1 MVKVD
6 NVNIP
11 TYPLDTAETIGRRV
25 AISKK
30 TLPEFLVFSQPP
42 EPRAENVTTTN
53 LLDLARE
60 SGPSFNEWVDR
71 VTPIFPSVPRDDL
84 ARIYLSYT
92 RVFEQAGDAA
102 RFMIIGI
109 QEEFNEKG
117 IKITVKSF
125 PQREK
130 DTFLK
135 SIQQKL
141 QKYIKEEQDW
151 TTINTSFNRI
161 EPLEAT
167 SFVYDKVRIWY
178 PTNIRNVITEE
189 IFDDL
194 RSNYEVPFATMKN
207 IYKMSESFIN
217 PPEDWRISL
226 DVLVL
231 KVLKPGLVA
240 PLSDSREKIAD
251 SYYDFYIKEKEDGE
265 TSQIYIGV
273 EARLDSVEMDVTLS
287 ISRVKS
293 ALKKFRDFEIGEQ
306 EFERVEGSFLI
317 PGVEFDKFVY
327 SDMVMLNP
335 VFDYYLTNDEK
346 QKASTERSVVFTKFF
361 DPSNPAL
368 ATSSLSVGGKRVVS
382 NDPDLVTVD
391 KKSFPIGSPYV
402 KVKILRAINLDAVN
416 HIIYICR
423 RLFAIYQ
430 KSRKDIIKFYR
441 AFIPRFAEEVVE
453 DISEKS
459 MEKYLAGDLFV
470 PNYTRTCLKKPRLI
484 VDAEEADA
492 LEEEGIQTI
501 QFPRTEAE
509 GTQYYYTCDQH
520 SDYPYIGLREN
531 ILDNKDR
538 YPYVPCCFKKDQKN
552 KKKSLYRTY
561 YLGEELEESGVQQRI
576 LTTNKFAPL
585 NKFGYLPKNVESML
599 EIFDRTYEYLRV
611 GVSDSKSS
619 FLECILNIAKPE
631 ILEMEEAERVEFV
644 NRERRDLVNNLLLIL
659 KQSNYSESI
668 PEIAENLE
676 NPDFYLDPQKFS
688 QFFSRHYNINIFLMK
703 RGEEESEVS
712 YVLPDFKWMLF
723 TPEIDSDR
731 YIIVYEHSGNES
743 DNARYPR
750 CELVIR
756 WTKGVASSVE
766 YEYNRYENIV
776 NGLKRVYRNIYS
788 NFQAALCD
796 PIQSINVFFGPG
808 IYIVKQYIDEYGKVR
823 GLRLSYDKKRT
834 ISVTCEPLP
843 IFEEVEPV
851 EKDSLFEGLLSAE
864 ELQSFVSR
872 IGATIVAQMEIS
884 SGVVEVVFEKDDNA
898 YHTLIDEE
906 IDGITS
912 QYNRNI
918 PLGFSVVET
927 YNNLRKA
934 AVYLEGL
941 TRWAYSRSLGET
953 APSIERAIAWGR
965 DNILV
970 EDIENYRFSPRYGE
984 KNSFWNGSRVIV
996 DDIETKRRLLYMLA
1010 MFSRRV
1016 PETVKNARKNMF
1028 CNDYYTSVLDYRR
1041 IRGTS
1046 IFTSTKVFD
1055 QQDNDYRIYTQVQ
1068 INKTSPYYFQ
1078 SPLVFGGEI
1087 VMLFPAKSIKRAL
1100 EISALKISSNVVN
1113 EDAEV
1118 PSIPE
1123 YNLYLYQKA
1132 SDIKVSKV
1140 GDADRKAPAALLYKK
1155 EGKLCIMSVLK
1166 ICS

>member
-42 EPRAENVTTTN
+42 TPESSGVTTTD
-53 LLDLARE
+53 LLELARE
-60 SGPSFNEWVDR
+60 SGPSFNEWAER
-71 VTPIFPSVPRDDL
+71 VKPTFPAVSQDEL

-92 RVFEQAGDAA
+92 RVLDQAGDAA
-102 RFMIIGI
+102 RFMIIGL

-141 QKYIKEEQDW
+141 QKYIKEEQNW
-151 TTINTSFNRI
+151 EAINTSFNRT

-167 SFVYDKVRIWY
+167 PFVYDKVRIWY
-178 PTNIRNVITEE
+178 PTDIRNVITEE

-194 RSNYEVPFATMKN
+194 RANYEVPFGTMKN

-217 PPEDWRISL
+217 PPEDWRVSL

-240 PLSDSREKIAD
+240 PLSDSREKLAD

-273 EARLDSVEMDVTLS
+273 EARLDSVEMDVALS

-293 ALKKFRDFEIGEQ
+293 ALKKFRNFEIGAQ

-361 DPSNPAL
+361 DPSNPVQG
-368 ATSSLSVGGKRVVS
+368 TSSLSVGGKRVVS
-382 NDPDLVTVD
+382 NDPDLAFVD
-391 KKSFPIGSPYV
+391 RRSFPIGSPYV
-402 KVKILRAINLDAVN
+402 KVKILRAINLEAVN
-416 HIIYICR
+416 HIIDICR

-430 KSRKDIIKFYR
+430 RSRKDVIKFYR
-441 AFIPRFAEEVVE
+441 AFIPRFAEETVE

-470 PNYTRTCLKKPRLI
+470 ANYTRTCLKKPRLI
-484 VDAEEADA
+484 VDAEEAEA
-492 LEEEGIQTI
+492 LEEEGVQTI

-509 GTQYYYTCDQH
+509 GAQYYYTCDQH
-520 SDYPYIGLREN
+520 PDYPYIGLREN
-531 ILDNKDR
+531 ILDNKDK

-561 YLGEELEESGVQQRI
+561 YLGEELEESGAQQRI

-585 NKFGYLPKNVESML
+585 NKFGYLPKNAESLL

-619 FLECILNIAKPE
+619 FLECVLNIAKPE
-631 ILEMEEAERVEFV
+631 ILEMEEAERIEFV

-659 KQSNYSESI
+659 KQSNYGESASEIS
-668 PEIAENLE
+668 ENLE

-688 QFFSRHYNINIFLMK
+688 QFFSQHYNINIFLMK
-703 RGEEESEVS
+703 RDEEESDAK
-712 YVLPDFKWMLF
+712 YVLPDFKWILF
-723 TPEIDSDR
+723 TPEIDSEK

-766 YEYNRYENIV
+766 YEYNSSESIV
-776 NGLKRVYRNIYS
+776 KGLKRVYSSIYT
-788 NFQAALCD
+788 NVDALICQ
-796 PIQSINVFFGPG
+796 PFKPINVFFGPK
-808 IYIVKQYIDEYGKVR
+808 IYIVGQYIDEYGKVR
-823 GLRLSYDKKRT
+823 GLKISYGREKT
-834 ISVTCEPLP
+834 ISVTCDPLP
-843 IFEEVEPV
+843 IFKDVDPV
-851 EKDSLFEGLLSAE
+851 EKGDLFEGLLSVE
-864 ELQSFVSR
+864 ELQSFVER
-872 IGATIVAQMEIS
+872 IGGTIVAQMEIS

-906 IDGITS
+906 IDGLMD

-918 PLGFSVVET
+918 PLGFSVVEM

-934 AVYLEGL
+934 ATYLEGL

-953 APSIERAIAWGR
+953 SPTVERAIAWGR

-970 EDIENYRFSPRYGE
+970 EDIENYRFTPRYGE
-984 KNSFWNGSRVIV
+984 KNSFWNGSRVVV
-996 DDIETKRRLLYMLA
+996 DDTETKRRLLYMLA

-1016 PETVKNARKNMF
+1016 PEEVKNARKNMF

-1055 QQDNDYRIYTQVQ
+1055 QQDNDYRIYNQVQ
-1068 INKTSPYYFQ
+1068 ISKISPYYFQ
-1078 SPLVFGGEI
+1078 NPLVFDGEV
-1087 VMLFPAKSIKRAL
+1087 VMLFPCQSIKRAL
-1100 EISALKISSNVVN
+1100 EMSAMKISDNTI
-1113 EDAEV
+1113 EEEAEV

-1140 GDADRKAPAALLYKK
+1140 GDAGRKAPAALIYKK
-1155 EGKLCIMSVLK
+1155 EGKLRILSVLK
-1166 ICS
+1166 ICK